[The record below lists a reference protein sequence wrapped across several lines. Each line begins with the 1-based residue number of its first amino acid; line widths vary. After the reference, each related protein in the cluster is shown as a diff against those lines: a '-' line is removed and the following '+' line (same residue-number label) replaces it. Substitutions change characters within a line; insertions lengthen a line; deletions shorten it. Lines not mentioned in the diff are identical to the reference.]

1 MALVKR
7 MVANPVKSAVVITRH
22 GGKNMATPKKKKSSS
37 SSKKRSSGAA
47 KSTKRKTTQRRN
59 PVNPVNP
66 VHHASSKKRSGK
78 RPRPRSHRNP
88 LMSGA
93 SGEVLSFAGAGL
105 GLGIAQPIVSNAVG
119 RFLPF
124 GQYNG
129 PILTFGTGWLLSK
142 LFEML
147 RFTKPLARPTFI
159 LGASTAVIQ
168 VTQPLVRNLIGG
180 GGAAAP
186 PLMQGPRGYQRGQG
200 MGAIGAVTGTPPRL
214 VPLPPAPPA
223 NGARKAGM
231 GAIGAVPGR
240 FRR

>member
-1 MALVKR
+1 MAQLVKR
-7 MVANPVKSAVVITRH
+7 RVANPPPSVLALVNKTRR
-22 GGKNMATPKKKKSSS
+22 KTMATPKKKKSSS
-37 SSKKRSSGAA
+37 KRRSSAA
-47 KSTKRKTTQRRN
+47 RSTKRRQTKPRHHN
-59 PVNPVNP
+59 PPKK
-66 VHHASSKKRSGK
+66 ARSSK
-78 RPRPRSHRNP
+78 RSHTRRHSSRRRHHNP
-88 LMSGA
+88 LMSGE
-93 SGEVLSFAGAGL
+93 GGQILSFAGAGL
-105 GLGIAQPIVSNAVG
+105 GLGIAQPIVANAVG
-119 RFLPF
+119 KFLPF

-180 GGAAAP
+180 GAAGAP
-186 PLMQGPRGYQRGQG
+186 PLMQGPRGYYRRGQG

-214 VPLPPAPPA
+214 VPMPLPPPA
-223 NGARKAGM
+223 NGAKKAGM

>member
-1 MALVKR
+1 MAQFVKR
-7 MVANPVKSAVVITRH
+7 RVANPAPSVLALVNKTRR
-22 GGKNMATPKKKKSSS
+22 KNMATPKKKKSSS
-37 SSKKRSSGAA
+37 KSRSTAA
-47 KSTKRKTTQRRN
+47 KSTPRRQTKPRHHNPPKPKR
-59 PVNPVNP
+59 
-66 VHHASSKKRSGK
+66 ASSKKSHTKPRSS
-78 RPRPRSHRNP
+78 RPRRHNP
-88 LMSGA
+88 LMSGD
-93 SGEVLSFAGAGL
+93 GGQILSFAGAGL
-105 GLGIAQPIVSNAVG
+105 GLGIAQPLVSNAVG

-168 VTQPLVRNLIGG
+168 ITQPLVRNLIGG

-186 PLMQGPRGYQRGQG
+186 PLMQGPRGYNQRGQG

-214 VPLPPAPPA
+214 VPLPPGPPA
-223 NGARKAGM
+223 NGGRKGGM

>member
-1 MALVKR
+1 MAQFVKR
-7 MVANPVKSAVVITRH
+7 RVANPPPSVLALVNKTRRKS
-22 GGKNMATPKKKKSSS
+22 MATAKKKKSSS
-37 SSKKRSSGAA
+37 KSRSSAA
-47 KSTKRKTTQRRN
+47 KSTKGRQTKPRHSNPTSKTS
-59 PVNPVNP
+59 
-66 VHHASSKKRSGK
+66 SSKKSPTKRKTS
-78 RPRPRSHRNP
+78 RPRHHNP
-88 LMSGA
+88 LMSGD
-93 SGEVLSFAGAGL
+93 SGQILSFAGAGL

-180 GGAAAP
+180 GAATP
-186 PLMQGPRGYQRGQG
+186 PLMQGPRGYNQRGQG

-214 VPLPPAPPA
+214 IQAPAPPPA